1 LGLINLAYEHRAA
14 LAKNAIEYTGAELA
28 QVNKLTDALY
38 AQQQRAAALTEAQRA
53 MNEQYEKSIAFWEKE
68 KTALE
73 KTTPQFTINAQWYQR
88 LTDELKELNAAHDGE
103 IVKLGQE
110 NAARSKT
117 SVNQIADQIKQA
129 KKYSDDM
136 AKIWRDGIAKITTD
150 GFKSFLDF
158 AEDLNRLFTRLMD
171 KMAEQEQQPRRRSR
185 TPQEHQSQNNSQL
198 RIFNATGQSDAAFD
212 LQQSLEIQQAIADG
226 LDEISIALL
235 KDAQNAERAQRERE
249 KQTEILQNQ
258 LSTAQQTADAL
269 QQIYDSLD
277 QFSKSLDVGQYSP
290 LSPRQQLDSSRGSL
304 NALYQAA
311 LGGDQAAA
319 GQFSGAAQSFLDAS
333 RKYNASGAGYVLDFN
348 SVKVMTDALKKQ
360 FGSSLTDAQK
370 QVSLLQQQLDELKR
384 IAGGMDTLVSR
395 PNLTPQVPDPI
406 PVGGSGRPRIEA
418 GTGASQTTRC
428 SCSRRA

>member
-1 LGLINLAYEHRAA
+1 LP
-14 LAKNAIEYTGAELA
+14 
-28 QVNKLTDALY
+28 DALKQIQDLEDKRIKQLKEEAA
-38 AQQQRAAALTEAQRA
+38 AQQEAAA
-53 MNEQYEKSIAFWEKE
+53 
-68 KTALE
+68 
-73 KTTPQFTINAQWYQR
+73 
-88 LTDELKELNAAHDGE
+88 AA
-103 IVKLGQE
+103 
-110 NAARSKT
+110 
-117 SVNQIADQIKQA
+117 
-129 KKYSDDM
+129 
-136 AKIWRDGIAKITTD
+136 
-150 GFKSFLDF
+150 
-158 AEDLNRLFTRLMD
+158 TRL
-171 KMAEQEQQPRRRSR
+171 KNY
-185 TPQEHQSQNNSQL
+185 QSQQNSQL

-370 QVSLLQQQLDELKR
+370 QVSLLQQQLDELKK

-406 PVGGSGRPRIEA
+406 PVGGSGRTADRGRDRRVRRRRGVRVPGGHERDD
-418 GTGASQTTRC
+418 
-428 SCSRRA
+428 RRAAREHGGGG